1 MGEPET
7 IGTVEAKTRFSSMI
21 AEVETGKDFIITR
34 RGKPVAKIIPFPQMA
49 PGEPRTRREAIEW
62 LWAFGENARKQG
74 KGMTRQEIL
83 DAIREGRP

>member
-62 LWAFGENARKQG
+62 FFNFRKDPRNKG
-74 KGMTRQEIL
+74 KFLTRQEIL